1 MKGFNLA
8 EGGHFVNVVPPK
20 DITGG
25 VTGDRF
31 SMKHFQHAS
40 IIVQLGVSAA
50 APSAIIVR
58 SCTAETS
65 GTATAIP
72 FRYYSETTAAGDTL
86 SAKADA
92 TASGITTITAND
104 GCFYVIEIDS
114 EELEDGAP
122 WVEVAITNTTNSVIA
137 SVGVVL
143 SGARY
148 RGSAGLGIT
157 AIA

>member
-1 MKGFNLA
+1 MKGFNIA

-31 SMKHFQHAS
+31 SMKNFQHAS
-40 IIVQLGVSAA
+40 IIVQIGVSAA
-50 APSAIIVR
+50 APTAILVYSA
-58 SCTAETS
+58 AAAS
-65 GTATAIP
+65 GGSPTAIP
-72 FRYYSETTAAGDTL
+72 FRYYSETTAAGDTV

-92 TASGITTITAND
+92 TASGITSLSAND
-104 GCFYVIEIDS
+104 GVFYIIEIDS
-114 EELEDGAP
+114 AELEEDEP
-122 WVEVAITNTTNSVIA
+122 WVEVVITNTTNSVIA
-137 SVGVVL
+137 SIGAVL

-148 RGSAGLGIT
+148 AGSAGLGIT